1 MAKGQKTGG
10 RKKGSRNKKTA
21 VQVAEIEA
29 TGETPLQYMLRIM
42 RDEKTDD
49 ALRADMAKAA
59 APYVH
64 PKLSSIEGNFDITQ
78 RKYEDALDELE

>member
-1 MAKGQKTGG
+1 MARGLKTGG

-42 RDEKTDD
+42 RDERADD
-49 ALRADMAKAA
+49 ALRSDMAKAA

-64 PKLSSIEGNFDITQ
+64 PKLSNIEGNFDITQ

>member
-1 MAKGQKTGG
+1 MARGQKTGG
-10 RKKGSRNKKTA
+10 RKKGARNKKTA
-21 VQVAEIEA
+21 AQVAEIEA

-42 RDEKTDD
+42 RDEKADD
-49 ALRADMAKAA
+49 VLRADMAKAA

-64 PKLSSIEGNFDITQ
+64 PKLSNIEGNFDLTH